1 MGAEDETPRGRP
13 RRRAQTA
20 TERDLE
26 GMRARAERHAA
37 SEASLESERSRQH
50 RDRKAARTHPQGVTS
65 VPIPDMVEREL
76 GGPQEIEAEG
86 EVTSPIEILL
96 DRELEPDDIEH
107 VRRLRRDSDDPYA
120 MLLKLAKRQVAK
132 EQEERSNNQ
141 ERATQLLAILNRPP
155 DEATRQLV
163 EKRTKGAKWSVR
175 ITWAAVVI
183 IAGVAVD
190 VADRIWNRSEHETAL
205 IYKLMAVEANA
216 ARDRADSKEA
226 IDRLGREIDRLRDN
240 AERNKP

>member
-1 MGAEDETPRGRP
+1 MSDEDPTPPGRP

-26 GMRARAERHAA
+26 GMRARAERQAA
-37 SEASLESERSRQH
+37 AEASLESERSRDH
-50 RDRKAARTHPQGVTS
+50 RERKAARSHALGV
-65 VPIPDMVEREL
+65 PAIPDMVEREL
-76 GGPQEIEAEG
+76 GEPQEIGAEK

-96 DRELEPDDIEH
+96 DHELEADDLEH

-132 EQEERSNNQ
+132 EREERSNNQ

-175 ITWAAVVI
+175 ITWAAVII

-216 ARDRADSKEA
+216 LRDRAEAKEA
-226 IDRLGREIDRLRDN
+226 TERLEREINRLRD
-240 AERNKP
+240 ERRQ

>member
-1 MGAEDETPRGRP
+1 MSSDDDTPRARP
-13 RRRAQTA
+13 RARSQWDDDRRAVVGREHRGGESGGVSTA
-20 TERDLE
+20 SERRRQL
-26 GMRARAERHAA
+26 ARAPVA
-37 SEASLESERSRQH
+37 
-50 RDRKAARTHPQGVTS
+50 PV
-65 VPIPDMVEREL
+65 PDMVEREL
-76 GGPQEIEAEG
+76 GGPQEIAAAN

-155 DEATRQLV
+155 DEATRRLV
-163 EKRTKGAKWSVR
+163 ESRTKGAKWSIR
-175 ITWAAVVI
+175 LTWAAVVI

-205 IYKLMAVEANA
+205 LYKVMAVEANA
-216 ARDRADSKEA
+216 LRDRADSKA
-226 IDRLGREIDRLRDN
+226 TTDRLEREIERLRD
-240 AERNKP
+240 ERDERSAAPRWAPQKDKP